1 MFYSYLFII
10 YKYLFDNLQLGFKYF
25 LLFREFLVYILFRQK
40 SIMHPAK
47 LQVSNMINVYIFV
60 LAVLVC
66 QTVSDSDHGDATIN
80 YNSETFDAALEDSK
94 LFVMFYA
101 PW

>member
-1 MFYSYLFII
+1 MY
-10 YKYLFDNLQLGFKYF
+10 
-25 LLFREFLVYILFRQK
+25 V
-40 SIMHPAK
+40 
-47 LQVSNMINVYIFV
+47 FV

-80 YNSETFDAALEDSK
+80 YNSETFDAALEESK

-101 PW
+101 PWWVDKHEFPEFPPLCDKSYILPTTTAVIVNGLSIFL

>member
-1 MFYSYLFII
+1 
-10 YKYLFDNLQLGFKYF
+10 
-25 LLFREFLVYILFRQK
+25 
-40 SIMHPAK
+40 
-47 LQVSNMINVYIFV
+47 MINVYIFV

-80 YNSETFDAALEDSK
+80 YNSETFDDALEDSK

>member
-1 MFYSYLFII
+1 
-10 YKYLFDNLQLGFKYF
+10 
-25 LLFREFLVYILFRQK
+25 
-40 SIMHPAK
+40 
-47 LQVSNMINVYIFV
+47 MINVYIFV

-101 PW
+101 PWWVDKHEFPEFPPLCDHS